1 MSANTAWPQPPE
13 VIIVGAGLSG
23 LLLGI
28 LLDRA
33 KIPFNIYE
41 RAPHVKPLG
50 NSSWPLKSSGHEAC
64 IVRSGVTLRT
74 TTVPRCDHV
83 PECEHLACAGA
94 IGPVGGPAKAL
105 LLESRVR
112 HFQS

>member
-1 MSANTAWPQPPE
+1 MSAEANPPVPE

-41 RAPHVKPLG
+41 RALQVKPLG
-50 NSSWPLKSSGHEAC
+50 KKTSIEVSG
-64 IVRSGVTLRT
+64 
-74 TTVPRCDHV
+74 
-83 PECEHLACAGA
+83 
-94 IGPVGGPAKAL
+94 AKKGD
-105 LLESRVR
+105 
-112 HFQS
+112 Q